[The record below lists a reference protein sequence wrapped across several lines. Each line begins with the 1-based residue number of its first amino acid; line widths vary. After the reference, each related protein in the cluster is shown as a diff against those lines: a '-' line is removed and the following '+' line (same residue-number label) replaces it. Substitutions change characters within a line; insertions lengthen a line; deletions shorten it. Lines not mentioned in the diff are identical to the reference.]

1 MSDLYQTGIIST
13 LHRFHTSNLEQLESD
28 LEQLSEERPISLIL
42 PALYSELE
50 GKALK
55 RIVEKLKKVR
65 YLHQIVV
72 SLSDADNNDP
82 QHARD
87 FFSVLPQKVRII
99 RNRSDRIEELFQLL
113 SDHNLIVGPDG
124 KGRAVWIAIGYVLAE
139 GRSYMIALH
148 DCDIINYEREMLARL
163 CYPIVNPE
171 LNYEFCK
178 GYYTRVSDQIYG
190 RVTRLFVTP
199 LVRAMEKIIGYTPL
213 LIFLDSFRYPLAGEF
228 SMTCELARINR
239 IPGDWGLDFGVL
251 AEVFR
256 NSSAKRVCQVDLVD
270 SYEHKH
276 QPLSESNPEGG
287 LFKMSI
293 DITRVFFRA
302 LASEG
307 IVFSNT
313 FIKTILTAYLRT
325 AQDTVMKFRD
335 DAAINNLVF
344 DARQESLAVKTFS
357 EGLRLGANSFLED
370 PLGRPEIPNWNRVC
384 SAIPNFFEIL
394 QNAVEEDN

>member
-13 LHRFHTSNLEQLESD
+13 LHRFHTRNLEQLESD

-124 KGRAVWIAIGYVLAE
+124 KGRAVWIALGYVLAE

-302 LASEG
+302 LAAEG
-307 IVFSNT
+307 VVFSNT
-313 FIKTILTAYLRT
+313 FLKTLLTTYLRT

-335 DAAINNLVF
+335 DAAINNLAF

-384 SAIPNFFEIL
+384 SAIPDFFEIL

>member
-13 LHRFHTSNLEQLESD
+13 LHRFHTRNLEQLESD

-124 KGRAVWIAIGYVLAE
+124 KGRAVWIALGYVLAE

-302 LASEG
+302 LAAEG
-307 IVFSNT
+307 VVFSNT

-370 PLGRPEIPNWNRVC
+370 PLGRPEIPNWNRVY
-384 SAIPNFFEIL
+384 SAIPDFFKML
-394 QNAVEEDN
+394 QNTVEEDN

>member
-1 MSDLYQTGIIST
+1 M
-13 LHRFHTSNLEQLESD
+13 
-28 LEQLSEERPISLIL
+28 
-42 PALYSELE
+42 
-50 GKALK
+50 
-55 RIVEKLKKVR
+55 
-65 YLHQIVV
+65 

-139 GRSYMIALH
+139 GRSYMVALH

-302 LASEG
+302 LAAEG
-307 IVFSNT
+307 VVFSNT

-384 SAIPNFFEIL
+384 SAIPDFFEKL
-394 QNAVEEDN
+394 RNAVEEDN

>member
-13 LHRFHTSNLEQLESD
+13 LHRFHTRNLEQLESD

-199 LVRAMEKIIGYTPL
+199 LVRAMEKMIGYTPL

-302 LASEG
+302 LAAEG
-307 IVFSNT
+307 VVFSNT
-313 FIKTILTAYLRT
+313 FLKTLLTTYLRT

-335 DAAINNLVF
+335 DAAINNLAF

-370 PLGRPEIPNWNRVC
+370 PLGRPEIPNWNRVY
-384 SAIPNFFEIL
+384 SAIPDFFKML
-394 QNAVEEDN
+394 QNTVEEDN

>member
-42 PALYSELE
+42 PALCSELE

-55 RIVEKLKKVR
+55 RIVEKLTKVR

-72 SLSDADNNDP
+72 SLSDADNNAP

-302 LASEG
+302 LAAEG
-307 IVFSNT
+307 VVFSNT

-335 DAAINNLVF
+335 DAAINNLAF

-384 SAIPNFFEIL
+384 SAIPDFFEIL

>member
-13 LHRFHTSNLEQLESD
+13 LHRFHTRNLEQLESD

-124 KGRAVWIAIGYVLAE
+124 KGRAVWIALGYVLAE

-302 LASEG
+302 LAAEG
-307 IVFSNT
+307 VVFSNT
-313 FIKTILTAYLRT
+313 FIKTILTTYLRT

-335 DAAINNLVF
+335 DAAINNLAF

-370 PLGRPEIPNWNRVC
+370 PLGRPEIPNWNRVY
-384 SAIPNFFEIL
+384 SAIPDFFKML
-394 QNAVEEDN
+394 QNTVEEDN

>member
-124 KGRAVWIAIGYVLAE
+124 KGRAVWIALGYVLAE

-163 CYPIVNPE
+163 CYPIVIPE

-239 IPGDWGLDFGVL
+239 IPGDWGMDFGVL

-313 FIKTILTAYLRT
+313 FIKTILTTYLRT

-335 DAAINNLVF
+335 DAAINNLAF

-384 SAIPNFFEIL
+384 SAIPDFFEIL

>member
-13 LHRFHTSNLEQLESD
+13 LHRFHTRNLEQLESD

-302 LASEG
+302 LAAEG
-307 IVFSNT
+307 VVFSNT
-313 FIKTILTAYLRT
+313 FIKTILTTYLRT

-335 DAAINNLVF
+335 DAAINNLAF
-344 DARQESLAVKTFS
+344 DVRQESLAVKTFS

-370 PLGRPEIPNWNRVC
+370 PLGRPEIPNWNRVY
-384 SAIPNFFEIL
+384 SAIPDFFKML
-394 QNAVEEDN
+394 QNTVEEDN

>member
-124 KGRAVWIAIGYVLAE
+124 KGRAVWIALGYVLAE

-163 CYPIVNPE
+163 CYPIVIPE

-228 SMTCELARINR
+228 SMTCELARITR
-239 IPGDWGLDFGVL
+239 IPGEWGMDCGVL

-276 QPLSESNPEGG
+276 QPISESNPEGG

-302 LASEG
+302 LAAEG
-307 IVFSNT
+307 VVFSNT
-313 FIKTILTAYLRT
+313 FLKTLLTTYLRT

-344 DARQESLAVKTFS
+344 DARQESLAVNTFS
-357 EGLRLGANSFLED
+357 EGLRLGANSFLKD

-384 SAIPNFFEIL
+384 SAIPDFFEKL
-394 QNAVEEDN
+394 RNAVE

>member
-13 LHRFHTSNLEQLESD
+13 LHRFHTRNLEQLESD

-72 SLSDADNNDP
+72 SLSDADNNDH
-82 QHARD
+82 QLARD

-113 SDHNLIVGPDG
+113 SDHNLIIGPDG
-124 KGRAVWIAIGYVLAE
+124 KGRAVWIAFGYVLAE

-276 QPLSESNPEGG
+276 QSLSESNPEGG

-307 IVFSNT
+307 VVFSNA
-313 FIKTILTAYLRT
+313 FIKTILTTYLRT

-335 DAAINNLVF
+335 DAAINNLAF

-370 PLGRPEIPNWNRVC
+370 PLGSPEIPNWNRVC
-384 SAIPNFFEIL
+384 SAIPDFFNML